1 MKLYYEDPYIKD
13 FTATLVELKQDDENR
28 WYAVLDKTAFYP
40 EGGGQPFDKGMLNDV
55 KVVEVQEKE
64 GEIRQWLRWDASFLY
79 WRCRLLE
86 NFRLGEARKENESN
100 LCMWR

>member
-40 EGGGQPFDKGMLNDV
+40 EGGGSPLIKG
-55 KVVEVQEKE
+55 
-64 GEIRQWLRWDASFLY
+64 
-79 WRCRLLE
+79 C
-86 NFRLGEARKENESN
+86 
-100 LCMWR
+100 